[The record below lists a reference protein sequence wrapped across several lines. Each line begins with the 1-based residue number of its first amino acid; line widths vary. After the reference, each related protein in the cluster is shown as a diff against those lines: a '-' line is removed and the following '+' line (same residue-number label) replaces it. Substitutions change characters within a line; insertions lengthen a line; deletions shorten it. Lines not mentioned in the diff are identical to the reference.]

1 MVIESNL
8 KCGKY
13 TEKDII
19 RIYNRDQQTFYVDS
33 GVYPIDL
40 YTSYAPKNKMPIE
53 EFLKPQRRFKHLFKP
68 GNEDLIA
75 AFQAEVDKRWEELQE
90 KCN

>member
-1 MVIESNL
+1 MLIESNL

-40 YTSYAPKNKMPIE
+40 YASYAPKNNRKIIVMI
-53 EFLKPQRRFKHLFKP
+53 FNRDDTKDVYK
-68 GNEDLIA
+68 NWMSYTSNN
-75 AFQAEVDKRWEELQE
+75 VDGGD
-90 KCN
+90 

>member
-19 RIYNRDQQTFYVDS
+19 RIYNRDQQTFYVDL

-40 YTSYAPKNKMPIE
+40 YTSYAPKNNRKIIVMI
-53 EFLKPQRRFKHLFKP
+53 FNRDDTKDVYKNWMSYTSNNVN
-68 GNEDLIA
+68 GGD
-75 AFQAEVDKRWEELQE
+75 
-90 KCN
+90 

>member
-1 MVIESNL
+1 MLIESNL

-40 YTSYAPKNKMPIE
+40 YTSYAPKNNRKIIVMI
-53 EFLKPQRRFKHLFKP
+53 FNRDDTKDVYKNWMSYTSNNVN
-68 GNEDLIA
+68 GGD
-75 AFQAEVDKRWEELQE
+75 
-90 KCN
+90 

>member
-40 YTSYAPKNKMPIE
+40 YTSYAPKNNRKIIVMI
-53 EFLKPQRRFKHLFKP
+53 FNRNDTKDVYQNWMSYTSNNVN
-68 GNEDLIA
+68 GGD
-75 AFQAEVDKRWEELQE
+75 
-90 KCN
+90 

>member
-40 YTSYAPKNKMPIE
+40 YTSYAPKNNRKIIVMI
-53 EFLKPQRRFKHLFKP
+53 FNRNDTKDVYQNWMSYTSNNVS
-68 GNEDLIA
+68 GGD
-75 AFQAEVDKRWEELQE
+75 
-90 KCN
+90 

>member
-40 YTSYAPKNKMPIE
+40 YTSYAPKNNRKIIVMI
-53 EFLKPQRRFKHLFKP
+53 FNRDDTKDVYKNWMSYTSNNVN
-68 GNEDLIA
+68 GGD
-75 AFQAEVDKRWEELQE
+75 
-90 KCN
+90 

>member
-1 MVIESNL
+1 MIIESNL

-19 RIYNRDQQTFYVDS
+19 RIYNRDQQTFYVDL

-40 YTSYAPKNKMPIE
+40 YTSYAPKNNRKIIVMI
-53 EFLKPQRRFKHLFKP
+53 FNRDDTKDVYQKWK
-68 GNEDLIA
+68 NYISDT
-75 AFQAEVDKRWEELQE
+75 EVNGGD
-90 KCN
+90 

>member
-19 RIYNRDQQTFYVDS
+19 RIYNRDQQTWYVVL
-33 GVYPIDL
+33 GVYPIDV
-40 YTSYAPKNKMPIE
+40 YTSYAPKNNRKSSVMI
-53 EFLKPQRRFKHLFKP
+53 FNRNDTKDVYQ
-68 GNEDLIA
+68 NWMSYTSNNVNVCD
-75 AFQAEVDKRWEELQE
+75 
-90 KCN
+90 

>member
-40 YTSYAPKNKMPIE
+40 YTSYAPKNNRKIIVMI
-53 EFLKPQRRFKHLFKP
+53 FNRNDTKDVYQNWMSYISNNVN
-68 GNEDLIA
+68 GGD
-75 AFQAEVDKRWEELQE
+75 
-90 KCN
+90 